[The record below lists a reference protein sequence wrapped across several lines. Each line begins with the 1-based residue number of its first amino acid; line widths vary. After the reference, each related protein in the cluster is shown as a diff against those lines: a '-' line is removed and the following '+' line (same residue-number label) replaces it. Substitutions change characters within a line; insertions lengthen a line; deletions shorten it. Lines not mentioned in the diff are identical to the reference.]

1 MALNHCKGFLFVRFK
16 HRGLMLKVQPGVG
29 LRGEVIEE
37 GFSCLPIPK
46 FELRSFNRPILKARC
61 EMKIAFDRYI
71 LETLKIHGTREIE
84 VDMKKQEGKK
94 MIRSANEAKSNQ
106 LSDI

>member
-1 MALNHCKGFLFVRFK
+1 
-16 HRGLMLKVQPGVG
+16 
-29 LRGEVIEE
+29 
-37 GFSCLPIPK
+37 
-46 FELRSFNRPILKARC
+46 
-61 EMKIAFDRYI
+61 MKIAFDRYI